1 MDGLEKLSKSG
12 ELFDITWS
20 LKVGLVREYEEN
32 IVGIL
37 CEVEKPFSA
46 VVPIETYTE
55 ETRKKTQIYA
65 LLKKMEGKTFI
76 LIEKETTWV
85 VPEISEIPQEIITQL
100 KLKFPVTKQEPKKAE
115 NPSNPTNQGKST
127 TL

>member
-20 LKVGLVREYEEN
+20 LMVELVREYEEN

-85 VPEISEIPQEIITQL
+85 VPEISEIPQEIIAQL
-100 KLKFPVTKQEPKKAE
+100 KLKFPETEEEPKKPQ
-115 NPSNPTNQGKST
+115 NPSNAPEQEEST
-127 TL
+127 TR